1 MQSLH
6 SHNTF
11 LINKHIRTNT
21 VLLQR
26 LTGSV
31 KYPAG
36 KKKKKKEKKK
46 GLNHFTAVLAALPL
60 EKRPIKVPNL
70 KSLRLFPF
78 FA

>member
-36 KKKKKKEKKK
+36 KKKKEEKKRV
-46 GLNHFTAVLAALPL
+46 NHFTAVLAALPL
-60 EKRPIKVPNL
+60 EKRPVKVPNL